1 MWIQVGIGILLLVAS
16 RGRLSQLAGVV
27 SVGWGLVVWVF
38 GEAFGGIFGS
48 GLSWLFGAPGAVLL
62 YVVAGV
68 LIALPEGAWIGQRI
82 GRALLGVLGVFF
94 VGMAILQAWPGR
106 GFWQGQSNPHATA
119 GALTSMA
126 QTMSQTP
133 QPHPL
138 SSLVSSFAS
147 FDAQHGWSVNLFI
160 VLALAA
166 IGIALL
172 IGREQV
178 TFVALVCSSVLC
190 IAVWV
195 FVQDLG
201 FLGGVGTDP
210 NSMVPTVLLIG
221 AGYLALTRQAAPA
234 VQRVEVAKP
243 AGWRAA
249 LRSPA
254 ALGIIAAVA
263 SFGIVLVGAVPM
275 AFASVNTHTDTI
287 VTEAINGQP
296 EPTDTPA
303 TPFELTDQNG
313 AAVSLATLKGR
324 TVALTFLDPVCT
336 SDCPLIA
343 QVFRQVDDS
352 LGAAA
357 TKNTAFVAVVA
368 NPTYLDVQFV
378 QAFDSQEN
386 MNMPNWYF
394 LTGSLTQLTAVWNA
408 YGIQVQT
415 IGSGGM
421 AAHSDTTYVID
432 GASHL
437 RTILG
442 ADPGGHD
449 DRRRIICRLAEQRN
463 ACGRGRMRSPKGTY
477 TATVL
482 AVGVLTITMGCSS
495 HSGAS
500 SSRTAANPSIGVPLT
515 TSVAAS
521 SGTWAT
527 FPMGHL
533 DDPANTFW
541 ELFTLPSGGQLWA
554 QHTPPDVAD
563 NGGLVIAP
571 TSAGAVVGFRPSELL
586 SFSPLASTE
595 DGGTTYTPGLL
606 SGGLAN
612 VPDALSVSPSGEAA
626 ALTATQVLTSA
637 ATLSGVAAGDNTC
650 RHRCVAS
657 RPGVRRPTTDGGD
670 DDRHR
675 HRCRRFMLEAWR
687 RRVAPARGI
696 SVRVGWRAVANR
708 GRRRCRRRAA
718 HRTVQARRRG
728 SHRRPQRV
736 RDELHRGL
744 ESHPRFANV
753 DALGSGA
760 GRRHTHLHG
769 RDIGRWLRGAREGQL
784 GSIDRGGRS
793 RTRERLDSAR
803 HSPCRHGDH
812 FGLEQPQRC
821 PCRRL

>member
-1 MWIQVGIGILLLVAS
+1 MQGMGGTLSSSNPLILAAFESALRHQALIVLVLLLIAATAWVWPYTAPKPKPEAGPTLESTPPATELGEHPARKFLRISFGLLWIFDGLLQLQQGMPVGLPTDVVQPAAASSPGWVQHLVNNGVSIWLRHPIPAAASAVWIQVGVGILLLVAS

-62 YVVAGV
+62 YVIAGV
-68 LIALPEGAWIGQRI
+68 LIALPERAWVGQRI
-82 GRALLGVLGVFF
+82 GRALLGVLGVFLLA
-94 VGMAILQAWPGR
+94 MAVLQAWPGR
-106 GFWQGQSNPHATA
+106 GFWQGQSNPHATV
-119 GALTSMA
+119 GALTSMV

-133 QPHPL
+133 QPHLL

-172 IGREQV
+172 TGREQV

-210 NSMVPTVLLIG
+210 NSMIPTVLLIG
-221 AGYLALTRQAAPA
+221 AGYVALTRQAVPV
-234 VQRVEVAKP
+234 VQRVDVAKP
-243 AGWRAA
+243 AGLRSA

-254 ALGIIAAVA
+254 ALGVTAAVA

-313 AAVSLATLKGR
+313 ESVSLATLKGR

-343 QVFRQVDDS
+343 QEFRQVDES

-368 NPTYLDVQFV
+368 NPTYLGVQFV

-394 LTGSLTQLTAVWNA
+394 LTGSLSQLTAVWDA

-432 GASHL
+432 GAGHL

-442 ADPGGHD
+442 ADPGD
-449 DRRRIICRLAEQRN
+449 TTTD
-463 ACGRGRMRSPKGTY
+463 S
-477 TATVL
+477 
-482 AVGVLTITMGCSS
+482 
-495 HSGAS
+495 AS
-500 SSRTAANPSIGVPLT
+500 
-515 TSVAAS
+515 
-521 SGTWAT
+521 
-527 FPMGHL
+527 F
-533 DDPANTFW
+533 
-541 ELFTLPSGGQLWA
+541 
-554 QHTPPDVAD
+554 
-563 NGGLVIAP
+563 
-571 TSAGAVVGFRPSELL
+571 
-586 SFSPLASTE
+586 
-595 DGGTTYTPGLL
+595 
-606 SGGLAN
+606 
-612 VPDALSVSPSGEAA
+612 A
-626 ALTATQVLTSA
+626 ALLNKEMRA
-637 ATLSGVAAGDNTC
+637 VAAG
-650 RHRCVAS
+650 
-657 RPGVRRPTTDGGD
+657 
-670 DDRHR
+670 
-675 HRCRRFMLEAWR
+675 
-687 RRVAPARGI
+687 
-696 SVRVGWRAVANR
+696 
-708 GRRRCRRRAA
+708 
-718 HRTVQARRRG
+718 
-728 SHRRPQRV
+728 
-736 RDELHRGL
+736 
-744 ESHPRFANV
+744 
-753 DALGSGA
+753 
-760 GRRHTHLHG
+760 
-769 RDIGRWLRGAREGQL
+769 
-784 GSIDRGGRS
+784 
-793 RTRERLDSAR
+793 
-803 HSPCRHGDH
+803 
-812 FGLEQPQRC
+812 
-821 PCRRL
+821 